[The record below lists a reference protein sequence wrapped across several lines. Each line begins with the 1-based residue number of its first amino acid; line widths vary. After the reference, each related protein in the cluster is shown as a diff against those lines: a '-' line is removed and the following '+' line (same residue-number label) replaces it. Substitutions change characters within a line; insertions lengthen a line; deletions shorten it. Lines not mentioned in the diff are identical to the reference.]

1 MRDKADIAI
10 RNAHVI
16 TMEPNQPFADA
27 LVVKAGEIAAV
38 GTWEQV
44 APVCE
49 EIQPLDLKGKC
60 VLPGMIDTHT
70 HFLWTALHAA
80 AVGLEEVHDHGRLRE
95 RINAAVKDAPGG
107 EPILGMGYSE
117 YALERGEFSPIIKE
131 LDAVAPENPV
141 YLIGV
146 TGHSSAI
153 NSRALEILNPSAD
166 LPGLSRDDAGEP
178 NGLLIDRANSYA
190 QAKFHTHFDFDQLAR
205 AKIPE
210 VIQRAHS
217 VGLTTLHALEGS
229 PDGALDES
237 VEAFWTAIP
246 DLPLRFVLYFQTL
259 DVDKAV
265 ELDLPR
271 IGGCI
276 LLDGDVGPRTA
287 ALLEPYAD
295 DATCSGTLYYEQERV
310 NAFAFEAHQAHLQ
323 IAFHAVGDAAVEQAL
338 RAYEFALEKLPRED
352 HRHRIEHCEVINE
365 GQVRRA
371 QDLGVALA
379 IQPPFNY
386 YWPHEDYRP
395 SLGEARMWEVD
406 PVRSLVRPGLL
417 VAGGS
422 DSTVTP
428 LGPMIGVHAAVN
440 HSNPLERISV
450 HEALKLY
457 TIDAARIAF
466 QEGDRGSL
474 AAGKLGDFVVLGE
487 YPYEVDPRRLKDI
500 PIEMTVIGGQVMYS
514 RE

>member
-1 MRDKADIAI
+1 VKTEGDLAV

-16 TMEPNQPFADA
+16 TMEPGQPFADS

-38 GTWEQV
+38 GTWPQV
-44 APVCE
+44 APACE
-49 EIQPLDLKGKC
+49 RIEPLDLEGRT
-60 VLPGMIDTHT
+60 VIPGLIDTHT

-80 AVGLEEVHDHGRLRE
+80 AVNLEGVQDHQGLKEIID
-95 RINAAVKDAPGG
+95 AAVGEASPG
-107 EPILGMGYSE
+107 EPILGMGYTE
-117 YALERGEFSPIIKE
+117 YPLEKKGLRPIITA
-131 LDAVAPENPV
+131 LDSAAPRNPV
-141 YLIGV
+141 FLIGV
-146 TGHSSAI
+146 TGHSSAL
-153 NSRALEILNPSAD
+153 NLRAMEILDPPED
-166 LPGLSRDDAGEP
+166 VPGLLRDELGKP
-178 NGLLIDRANSYA
+178 NGLLTDRANSHA
-190 QAKFHTHFDFDQLAR
+190 QAKFHARFEWDQLAQG
-205 AKIPE
+205 KIPE
-210 VIQRAHS
+210 VIAEAHS

-229 PDGALDES
+229 PDGGLDES
-237 VEAFWTAIP
+237 VGAFWARIP
-246 DLPLRFVLYFQTL
+246 ELPLRFVLYFQTL
-259 DVDKAV
+259 DVDKAI

-295 DATCSGTLYYEQERV
+295 DPTSSGTLYYEQERV
-310 NAFAFEAHQAHLQ
+310 DDFALEAHQAGLQ

-338 RAYEFALEKLPRED
+338 SAYEFALEKVPRED
-352 HRHRIEHCEVINE
+352 HRHSIEHCEVIQE
-365 GQVRRA
+365 GQVQRA

-386 YWPHEDYRP
+386 YWPHEDYQS
-395 SLGEARMWEVD
+395 SLGEARMWGVD

-457 TIDAARIAF
+457 TIDAARIAL
-466 QEGDRGSL
+466 QERDRGS
-474 AAGKLGDFVVLGE
+474 
-487 YPYEVDPRRLKDI
+487 
-500 PIEMTVIGGQVMYS
+500 
-514 RE
+514 